1 MCVQQR
7 AANAVENRAPEEF
20 LVICLCAE
28 WCGTCRDYRAG
39 FNDLAGQFPGT
50 RFRWL
55 DIEEQADDL
64 GDLDIENFPTLFIQR
79 GETVLF
85 FGTMLPHLSHLSR
98 LIETFHEQT
107 PEQSRAY
114 VLSNPERR
122 RWQESQDLGHLAE
135 VVSP

>member
-1 MCVQQR
+1 MDNPAVQ
-7 AANAVENRAPEEF
+7 EF

-39 FNDLAGQFPGT
+39 FEELASRFPEV

-79 GETVLF
+79 QESILF
-85 FGTMLPHLSHLSR
+85 FGTMLPHLSHLQR
-98 LIETFHEQT
+98 LIETLQEQT
-107 PEQSRAY
+107 LEQSRDYA
-114 VLSNPERR
+114 SSSPERR
-122 RWQESQDLGHLAE
+122 DWQSNPDLLQLDR
-135 VVSP
+135 VVSR

>member
-1 MCVQQR
+1 MDNPAVQ
-7 AANAVENRAPEEF
+7 EF

-39 FNDLAGQFPGT
+39 FEELASRFPEV

-79 GETVLF
+79 QESILF
-85 FGTMLPHLSHLSR
+85 FGAMLPHLSHLQR
-98 LIETFHEQT
+98 LIETLREQT
-107 PEQSRAY
+107 LEQSRDYA
-114 VLSNPERR
+114 SSSPERR
-122 RWQESQDLGHLAE
+122 DWQSNLDLLQLDR
-135 VVSP
+135 VVSR

>member
-1 MCVQQR
+1 MDNPAVQ
-7 AANAVENRAPEEF
+7 EF

-39 FNDLAGQFPGT
+39 FEDLASRFPEV

-79 GETVLF
+79 QESILF
-85 FGTMLPHLSHLSR
+85 FGTMLPHLSHLQR
-98 LIETFHEQT
+98 LIETLQEQT
-107 PEQSRAY
+107 LEQSRDYA
-114 VLSNPERR
+114 SSSPERR
-122 RWQESQDLGHLAE
+122 DWQSNLDLLQLDR
-135 VVSP
+135 VVSR